1 MKVSIKNKNLYIEKI
16 NRAEELL
23 KELKN
28 IFAWD
33 LNGELEVE
41 MEITEKGTD
50 TESPKDVHLRSDTW
64 YF

>member
-41 MEITEKGTD
+41 MEITYKVTD
-50 TESPKDVHLRSDTW
+50 TENPKDVNLRSDT
-64 YF
+64 

>member
-41 MEITEKGTD
+41 MEITDKGTD
-50 TESPKDVHLRSDTW
+50 TESPKDVHLSSDT
-64 YF
+64 

>member
-33 LNGELEVE
+33 LNGELE
-41 MEITEKGTD
+41 D
-50 TESPKDVHLRSDTW
+50 NR
-64 YF
+64 

>member
-41 MEITEKGTD
+41 MEITDKVTD
-50 TESPKDVHLRSDTW
+50 TENPKDVNLRSDKW